1 MKLRRH
7 LTLFSGL
14 LLCAVS
20 ATHGAEAPALPTPAQ
35 AEAAMKSAF
44 RDIPE
49 QQKNI
54 DALKVHKVHGCV
66 PAFERPATDF
76 LCVLDWHSPL
86 DPEGEDTPEM
96 PIPFRHKD
104 GAWSMIR
111 DSGFDS
117 PACPSPKEA
126 EKLLR
131 AFKKNDTLR
140 VTDDIDDGMGLFSA
154 ERGMMRDK
162 KGPLRIMCRYDVES
176 RISDR
181 LAITY
186 FWYENGKYRLDEV
199 EDWFD

>member
-1 MKLRRH
+1 MRAQRNFILV
-7 LTLFSGL
+7 SGL
-14 LLCAVS
+14 LFCAVS
-20 ATHGAEAPALPTPAQ
+20 GAFGAEISTPTAAQ

-44 RDIPE
+44 SNRPDY
-49 QQKNI
+49 QKNI

-66 PAFERPATDF
+66 PAFERAANEF
-76 LCVLDWHSPL
+76 LCVLDFFSPTYGGEEA
-86 DPEGEDTPEM
+86 PET
-96 PIPFRHKD
+96 PIPFRHQN
-104 GAWSMIR
+104 GTWSMVT

-126 EKLLR
+126 ERLLR
-131 AFKKNDTLR
+131 AFKKNDSLK
-140 VTDDIDDGMGLFSA
+140 VKDDIDDGQGLFSA

-176 RISDR
+176 QISER
-181 LAITY
+181 MAITY